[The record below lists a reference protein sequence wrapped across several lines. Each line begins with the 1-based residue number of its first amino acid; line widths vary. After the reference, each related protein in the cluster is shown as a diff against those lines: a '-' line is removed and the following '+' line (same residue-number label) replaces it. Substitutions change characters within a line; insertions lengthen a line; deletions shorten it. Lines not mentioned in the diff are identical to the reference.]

1 MFFNTKYLF
10 LPRKTGDMELKID
23 KILADKG
30 MRMADL
36 ASKLDVDQSNLTKS
50 LLNNPKL
57 SRLKE
62 VAEALDVSVQDLFP
76 DTTPSIK
83 EGVLRV
89 GSRHFA
95 LVPVD
100 IPEKPFHFNSGNFF
114 AEIEAFVLRCIKYT
128 KTVSFSGVY
137 NENYPF
143 ALIYDAQ
150 SRRLFVSFAP
160 AAKDYNTFVY
170 ELQKDSIV
178 QQYVTDE
185 SVANYIARNIV
196 NDIEEMI

>member
-1 MFFNTKYLF
+1 
-10 LPRKTGDMELKID
+10 MELRID
-23 KILADKG
+23 KILAEKG

-36 ASKLDVDQSNLTKS
+36 ASKLKIDQSNLTKS
-50 LLNNPKL
+50 LDNNPKL

-62 VAEALDVSVQDLFP
+62 VADALDVSVRDLFP
-76 DTTPSIK
+76 DAAPSIK

-89 GSRHFA
+89 GNRHFA

-100 IPEKPFHFNSGNFF
+100 IPEKPFNYNSGNFF
-114 AEIEAFVLRCIKYT
+114 AEVEAFVLRCIKYT
-128 KTVSFSGVY
+128 KTISFSGVY

-150 SRRLFVSFAP
+150 SRRLFVSFSP
-160 AAKDYNTFVY
+160 AAMDYTTFVY
-170 ELQKDSIV
+170 EPQKESIV

-185 SVANYIARNIV
+185 SVAKYIARNIL
-196 NDIEEMI
+196 NDIEEML